1 MEIVCGVGR
10 NVGSQAAYQ
19 IPRLLGANGEGRHCA
34 QFVAGEE
41 AADVDLIGGG
51 AEEPIET
58 IAGGEMP
65 LWTEVVVDTGDSE
78 IRPVRDGNIPL
89 KADYINPIAAA
100 AAQRTLD
107 VTSRTVR
114 VIANRFKLVPHLLNQ
129 RINSEASRITSSRP
143 RRTAIG
149 AGIQVV
155 VYAAE
160 GEDTGA
166 HVGAGNGNLIGL
178 GV

>member
-1 MEIVCGVGR
+1 MEIVCDVGR

-41 AADVDLIGGG
+41 AADVDLIGGR
-51 AEEPIET
+51 AEESIET

-65 LWTEVVVDTGDSE
+65 LWTEVVVDTGHGE
-78 IRPVRDGNIPL
+78 IRPVRDGNIAL

-107 VTSRTVR
+107 VTSRTAR
-114 VIANRFKLVPHLLNQ
+114 VIANWFKRVPHLLNQ
-129 RINSEASRITSSRP
+129 RIDTQAPRVAGHITARATVRPVIEVKNSWNGGCSSRH
-143 RRTAIG
+143 
-149 AGIQVV
+149 
-155 VYAAE
+155 
-160 GEDTGA
+160 TG
-166 HVGAGNGNLIGL
+166 
-178 GV
+178 GVANVEM